1 MADNFTN
8 DPLAERTRSNLAYI
22 SVAGAFIM
30 LGYILYRW
38 GDRVEI
44 LTLIIGLIGG
54 TILGAVY
61 GVYFAG
67 SFTKKGDT
75 PTVQQTGDNPTTTIT
90 PAPEQPV
97 NTNTD
102 GK

>member
-1 MADNFTN
+1 MNDENIPHL

-22 SVAGAFIM
+22 SVLGAFVM
-30 LGYILYRW
+30 LAYILYRW

-67 SFTKKGDT
+67 SFTKKGETNVSGDQSSV
-75 PTVQQTGDNPTTTIT
+75 TVN
-90 PAPEQPV
+90 E
-97 NTNTD
+97 

>member
-1 MADNFTN
+1 MADTIPQL

-22 SVAGAFIM
+22 SVYGAFLM

-67 SFTKKGDT
+67 SFTKKTDGN
-75 PTVQQTGDNPTTTIT
+75 PTITGDQPSVVVNNP
-90 PAPEQPV
+90 A
-97 NTNTD
+97 TD
-102 GK
+102 AKA